1 MCASAS
7 APSCR
12 GRLRNG
18 IARTT
23 RPATRSPPCSPGT
36 GARSA
41 AIAAVRASGAAL
53 PTKPAFE
60 FLALT
65 AARSGE
71 VRLAVWAEI
80 DAAAG
85 VWVVPG
91 QRMKSGREHRI
102 PLTARARAILDE
114 ARA

>member
-1 MCASAS
+1 M
-7 APSCR
+7 
-12 GRLRNG
+12 
-18 IARTT
+18 
-23 RPATRSPPCSPGT
+23 
-36 GARSA
+36 
-41 AIAAVRASGAAL
+41 RASGAAL

-71 VRLAVWAEI
+71 ARLAVWAEI

-114 ARA
+114 ARAFRDEAAGDLDLPRRAARAPEL